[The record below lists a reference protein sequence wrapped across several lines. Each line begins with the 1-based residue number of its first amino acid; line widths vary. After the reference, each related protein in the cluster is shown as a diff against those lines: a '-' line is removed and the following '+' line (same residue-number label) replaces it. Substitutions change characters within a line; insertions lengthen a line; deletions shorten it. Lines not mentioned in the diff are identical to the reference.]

1 MASYLSNRSPPLK
14 GRGTGRNDQSM
25 GSKVIA
31 SQSSFYLSMTSLP
44 DFSTR
49 ILPTEAAPK
58 PASTINSGA
67 VRRSLREA
75 RVEDLTFA
83 QTATMVAAT
92 R

>member
-1 MASYLSNRSPPLK
+1 
-14 GRGTGRNDQSM
+14 M

-49 ILPTEAAPK
+49 FLPTEAAPK

-67 VRRSLREA
+67 VRRSLR
-75 RVEDLTFA
+75 
-83 QTATMVAAT
+83 
-92 R
+92 